1 MNQGFIIVLQK
12 EMEAVNERERR
23 ISEEE
28 ETIKRETAERLRAL
42 TEKRA
47 EMEARRRHLQAL
59 LALEGVEIDKPE
71 LGEGIGA
78 GAAAGSKGEAVT
90 LADQVYYYLL
100 ETGQEQH
107 YREIT
112 KALQAKGVRITG
124 KDPALNLVANIHADE
139 RFKRPRRGVYGLI
152 EWYPKKMPSAG
163 TRKKQ
168 VRKRRRTAERK

>member
-1 MNQGFIIVLQK
+1 MNEDLIIVLQR
-12 EMEAVNERERR
+12 EMEGVKEGERK

-28 ETIKRETAERLRAL
+28 EAIKRETAERLRAL

-47 EMEARRRHLQAL
+47 ELQARRRHLQAL
-59 LALEGVEIDKPE
+59 LALEGVGIDEPE
-71 LGEGIGA
+71 AGEGIGA
-78 GAAAGSKGEAVT
+78 GVAAADREEAVT

-112 KALQAKGVRITG
+112 KGLEAKGVQITG

-139 RFKRPRRGVYGLI
+139 RFKRPRRGVYGLA
-152 EWYPKKMPSAG
+152 EWYPTRMRSAG
-163 TRKKQ
+163 SRRKKA
-168 VRKRRRTAERK
+168 RRRR